1 MAGKLTGKIA
11 LVTGAS
17 SGIGEATALALAA
30 EGARVAIAARRVDR
44 LEEVAKRIQQ
54 QGGEA
59 LVMEID
65 VTDESKARDM
75 VARTQKQW
83 GRLDILVNNAGV
95 MLLGPITG
103 ANVDDW
109 QRMVNINLLGLM
121 YATHEA
127 LPVMQKQGNG
137 HIVNISSVAGRTA
150 RAGSG
155 GYNAT
160 KWGVNAFSEALRQ
173 ELAQRK
179 EHIRVTLIEPG
190 AVATELVSH
199 ITHEDTRHATEE
211 WAKSMTPLQAEDIAA
226 AILYAVTQPE
236 RVNVNEILIR
246 PTEQER

>member
-1 MAGKLTGKIA
+1 MAGKLEGKVA

-30 EGARVAIAARRVDR
+30 EGARMVIAARRIDR
-44 LEEVAKRIQQ
+44 LEALAKRIQQ
-54 QGGEA
+54 QGGEVLA
-59 LVMEID
+59 LRID
-65 VTDESKARDM
+65 VTDEVEAREM
-75 VARTQKQW
+75 VDHVRKHW

-103 ANVDDW
+103 ANVNDW
-109 QRMVNINLLGLM
+109 QRMVNLNLLGLM
-121 YATHEA
+121 YTTHEA
-127 LPVMQKQGNG
+127 LPIMQKQGSG
-137 HIVNISSVAGRTA
+137 HIVNISSVAGRVA

-160 KWGVNAFSEALRQ
+160 KWGVNAFSESLRQ

-190 AVATELVSH
+190 MVATELTEH
-199 ITHEDTRHATEE
+199 ITHEGAKRAAQER
-211 WAKSMTPLQAEDIAA
+211 AKSMTLLQAEDIAA

-246 PTEQER
+246 PTEQEG